1 MKLTK
6 KKIIILSVLAVV
18 IALCIWDISA
28 PPLWWQ
34 FDAQS
39 NRKAILKYARAHY
52 PDARIVEEYYPSAK
66 LSYTGNPH
74 DSITF
79 ELDGIEFLILAR
91 DGEFTADSYSRARAQ
106 AQFDKIIQDGYLN
119 PRGLSAR
126 VGYSFL
132 EPCGDSYPFT
142 GSLGVEMKIES
153 GALSPREVGWLYDF
167 YKYWNSSV
175 DYLNY
180 YHLYIGITENN
191 VEKFYIAFYSSEE
204 SFDNEDDFYS
214 AFKSK
219 PDLQ

>member
-1 MKLTK
+1 M
-6 KKIIILSVLAVV
+6 
-18 IALCIWDISA
+18 
-28 PPLWWQ
+28 
-34 FDAQS
+34 
-39 NRKAILKYARAHY
+39 
-52 PDARIVEEYYPSAK
+52 
-66 LSYTGNPH
+66 
-74 DSITF
+74 
-79 ELDGIEFLILAR
+79 
-91 DGEFTADSYSRARAQ
+91 
-106 AQFDKIIQDGYLN
+106 N